1 MIPLCCS
8 RFPALLKGPAATT
21 VAVCL
26 AAAASLIALPAG
38 AQPGAPA
45 GCTGPA
51 SSTWL
56 NVKIDGVRNSKGLIA
71 VTLYPD
77 TSSKFLAKH
86 GSMYVGRVNAQSGT
100 VRTCIFVPKTGVYA
114 VAIYHDENS
123 SQKFDRNGLGLP
135 AEGYGF
141 SNNPSTIGGLPSFRS
156 VRLNVPKAGLTTQIT
171 MKYP

>member
-1 MIPLCCS
+1 MIPPRRL
-8 RFPALLKGPAATT
+8 RFPALLKGL
-21 VAVCL
+21 V
-26 AAAASLIALPAG
+26 AASLTAVAGLAAWPAG

-51 SSTWL
+51 SATWI
-56 NVKIDGVRNSKGLIA
+56 NVKIEGVRNSKGLVA

-77 TSSKFLAKH
+77 NSSKFLAKH
-86 GSMYVGRVNAQSGT
+86 GSMYVGRVPAQTGT
-100 VRTCIFVPKTGVYA
+100 VRTCIFVPKPGVYGVA
-114 VAIYHDENS
+114 VYHDENA

-156 VRLNVPKAGLTTQIT
+156 VRLNIPKSGLTTQIT